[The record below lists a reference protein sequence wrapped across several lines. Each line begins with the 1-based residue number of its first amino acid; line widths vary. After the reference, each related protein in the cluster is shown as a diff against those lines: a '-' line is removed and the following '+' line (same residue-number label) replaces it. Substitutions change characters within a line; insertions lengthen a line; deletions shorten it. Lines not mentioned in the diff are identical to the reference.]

1 MSEPITI
8 LLIDDHR
15 VVRQGVR
22 AFLAT
27 QPDLLVVGE
36 GETGADGVR
45 LAEQL
50 APDVVLMDLVMP
62 GMDGVEATR
71 QIKRASPR
79 TQIVV
84 LTSYH
89 DDEHV
94 LPALRAGALSY
105 ILKDIGVDALA
116 EAIRGAARG
125 EAALNPRV
133 AARVIRELQGGQHS
147 TPNPFAE
154 LSEREL
160 EVLRLIAE
168 GLNNTEIAAR
178 LVLSEKTVKGHI
190 GNIFSKLHLA
200 DRTQAAILAWRAG
213 LAPAQ

>member
-36 GETGADGVR
+36 AETGAEGVR
-45 LAEQL
+45 LAEQF
-50 APDVVLMDLVMP
+50 APDVALMDLVMP

-71 QIKRASPR
+71 RIKRISPR

-89 DDEHV
+89 DDEHI

-125 EAALNPRV
+125 EAALHPRV
-133 AARVIRELQGGQHS
+133 AARVIRELQGGRDS
-147 TPNPFAE
+147 ALNPFAE

-160 EVLRLIAE
+160 EVLRMIAE
-168 GLNNTEIAAR
+168 GLSNAEIAAR

-200 DRTQAAILAWRAG
+200 DRTQAAVLAWRAG
-213 LAPAQ
+213 LARAE